1 MTTESVESKQAQTE
15 TGSETNLTVDDSF
28 PYHPLACDIDQTGPW
43 GFIDR
48 SSRGITEW
56 LNPILIKEARQSLKS
71 RQFIITFFLLLV
83 ASCCWTVLGVVINT
97 PNVYYLPT
105 GSSMIVGYYFVLAI
119 PVMGMVPLAAH
130 RSLAAEIDDSTF
142 EMLSITNLT
151 SFRIVMGKLNSS
163 VLQMLIYFAAVVPCL
178 AFTFLLRG
186 VDLLT
191 IVYLVVLVTTVSLL
205 VTTLALM
212 LATVAASRAGQ
223 TMSLL
228 MTMAVILLAEFTCG
242 VIAVES
248 MLYSNNTLT
257 LEVWVVLGTCI
268 LISVSCMALFVKA
281 AAARIAP
288 VTENRST
295 GLRYLMFLQQVLWV
309 GCIGMLALI
318 DRNSEIIVLGIIVL
332 GGYWLLMGTL
342 MLAESP
348 ELSPRVQRGLPQTF
362 LGRAFLTWF
371 NPGPG
376 TGFVYA
382 VASGIAGVSVLGIFS
397 FAADLAVTRAEI
409 PIYTTLIVIGYLAG
423 FLGIIRLI
431 AMPLCHR
438 FGRMFSITI
447 GTLVTVMILALMAP
461 SIITVLMTGTVSY
474 TYSTIHT
481 LNWGWTLAEV
491 ADRQKYQIFDASFIM
506 CVGLIIG
513 AFNLA
518 LLFREFDYRR
528 IAVPERVQ
536 QDRQGE

>member
-1 MTTESVESKQAQTE
+1 MTTESAEAKQTQDGSDTNHPINES
-15 TGSETNLTVDDSF
+15 V
-28 PYHPLACDIDQTGPW
+28 PYHPLALDIDQTGLW

-48 SSRGITEW
+48 SSRRIAEN

-83 ASCCWTVLGVVINT
+83 ASCCWTVLGVVMNT

-105 GSSMIVGYYFVLAI
+105 GNSMIVGYYFVLAI

-151 SFRIVMGKLNSS
+151 SFRIVMGKLTSS

-191 IVYLVVLVTTVSLL
+191 IVYLVLLVTTVSLL
-205 VTTLALM
+205 VTTIALM
-212 LATVAASRAGQ
+212 LATVAPSRAGQ

-228 MTMAVILLAEFTCG
+228 MTMAVILLAEFICG
-242 VIAVES
+242 VIVLES
-248 MLYSNNTLT
+248 MLISNDTLT
-257 LEVWVVLGTCI
+257 LEVWVVLGNCTV
-268 LISVSCMALFVKA
+268 ISISCMALFVKA

-288 VTENRST
+288 ITENRST
-295 GLRYLMFLQQVLWV
+295 GLRYLMFLQQMLWV
-309 GCIGMLALI
+309 GCIGMMALI
-318 DRNSEIIVLGIIVL
+318 SRDSEVIVFGIVVL

-397 FAADLAVTRAEI
+397 FVADLTVT
-409 PIYTTLIVIGYLAG
+409 YTALIVIGYLAG

-431 AMPLCHR
+431 AMPLCRR
-438 FGRMFSITI
+438 FGGMFSITI
-447 GTLVTVMILALMAP
+447 GTLVTVMLLAPMAP
-461 SIITVLMTGTVSY
+461 STITVLMTGGVSNS
-474 TYSTIHT
+474 YSTIHT
-481 LNWGWTLAEV
+481 LNWAWTLAEV
-491 ADRQKYQIFDASFIM
+491 ADRQRYQIFDASLVL
-506 CVGLIIG
+506 CVGAIIG
-513 AFNLA
+513 IFNLA

-528 IAVPERVQ
+528 IAVPDRVL
-536 QDRQGE
+536 QDRQNE

>member
-1 MTTESVESKQAQTE
+1 MTTESAEAKETQTQEGSDTNHPINES
-15 TGSETNLTVDDSF
+15 V
-28 PYHPLACDIDQTGPW
+28 PYHPLARDIDQTGLW

-48 SSRGITEW
+48 SSRRIAEN

-83 ASCCWTVLGVVINT
+83 ASCCWTVLGVVMNT

-105 GSSMIVGYYFVLAI
+105 GNSMIVGYYFVLAI

-151 SFRIVMGKLNSS
+151 SFRIVMGKLTSS

-191 IVYLVVLVTTVSLL
+191 IVYLVLLVTTVSLL
-205 VTTLALM
+205 VTTIALM
-212 LATVAASRAGQ
+212 LATVAPSRAGQ

-228 MTMAVILLAEFTCG
+228 MTMAVILLAEFICG
-242 VIAVES
+242 VIVLES
-248 MLYSNNTLT
+248 MLISNDTLT
-257 LEVWVVLGTCI
+257 LEVWVVLGNCTV
-268 LISVSCMALFVKA
+268 ISISCMALFVKA

-288 VTENRST
+288 ITENRST
-295 GLRYLMFLQQVLWV
+295 GLRYLMFLQQMLWV
-309 GCIGMLALI
+309 GCIGMMALI
-318 DRNSEIIVLGIIVL
+318 SRDSEVVVFGIVVL

-397 FAADLAVTRAEI
+397 FVADLTVTRPEV
-409 PIYTTLIVIGYLAG
+409 PIYTALIVIGYLAG

-431 AMPLCHR
+431 AMPLCRR

-447 GTLVTVMILALMAP
+447 GTLVSVMLLALMAP
-461 SIITVLMTGTVSY
+461 STITVLMTGGVSNS
-474 TYSTIHT
+474 YSTIHT
-481 LNWGWTLAEV
+481 LNWAWTLAEV
-491 ADRQKYQIFDASFIM
+491 AGGQRYQIFDASLVL
-506 CVGLIIG
+506 CVGVIIG
-513 AFNLA
+513 IFNLA

-528 IAVPERVQ
+528 IAVPDRVQ
-536 QDRQGE
+536 QDRQNE

>member
-1 MTTESVESKQAQTE
+1 MTTESAEAKQTQDGSDTNHPINES
-15 TGSETNLTVDDSF
+15 V
-28 PYHPLACDIDQTGPW
+28 PYHPLALDIDQTGLW

-48 SSRGITEW
+48 SSRRIAEN

-83 ASCCWTVLGVVINT
+83 ASCCWTVLGVVMNT

-105 GSSMIVGYYFVLAI
+105 GNSMIVGYYFVLAI

-151 SFRIVMGKLNSS
+151 SFRIVMGKLTSS

-191 IVYLVVLVTTVSLL
+191 IVYLVLLVTTVSLL
-205 VTTLALM
+205 VTTIALM
-212 LATVAASRAGQ
+212 LATVTPSRAGQ

-228 MTMAVILLAEFTCG
+228 MTMAVILLAEFICG
-242 VIAVES
+242 VIVLES
-248 MLYSNNTLT
+248 MLISNDTLT
-257 LEVWVVLGTCI
+257 LEVWVVLGNCTV
-268 LISVSCMALFVKA
+268 ISISCMALFVKA

-288 VTENRST
+288 ITENRST
-295 GLRYLMFLQQVLWV
+295 GLRYLMFLQQMLWV
-309 GCIGMLALI
+309 GCIGMMALI
-318 DRNSEIIVLGIIVL
+318 SRDSEVVVFGIVVL

-348 ELSPRVQRGLPQTF
+348 ELSPRVQRDLPQTF

-397 FAADLAVTRAEI
+397 FVADLTVTRAEV
-409 PIYTTLIVIGYLAG
+409 PIYTALIVIGYLAG

-431 AMPLCHR
+431 AMPLCRR

-447 GTLVTVMILALMAP
+447 GTLVTVMLLALMAP
-461 SIITVLMTGTVSY
+461 STITVLMTGGVSNS
-474 TYSTIHT
+474 YSTIHT
-481 LNWGWTLAEV
+481 LNWAWTLAEV
-491 ADRQKYQIFDASFIM
+491 ADRQRYQIFDASLVL
-506 CVGLIIG
+506 CVGAIIG
-513 AFNLA
+513 IFNLA

-528 IAVPERVQ
+528 IAVPDRVQ
-536 QDRQGE
+536 QDRQNE

>member
-1 MTTESVESKQAQTE
+1 MTTESAEAKQTQTQDGSDTNHPINES
-15 TGSETNLTVDDSF
+15 V
-28 PYHPLACDIDQTGPW
+28 PYHPLARDIDQTGLW

-48 SSRGITEW
+48 SSRRIAEN

-83 ASCCWTVLGVVINT
+83 ASCCWTVLGVVMNT

-105 GSSMIVGYYFVLAI
+105 GNSMIVGYYFVLAI

-191 IVYLVVLVTTVSLL
+191 IVYLVLLVTTVSLL
-205 VTTLALM
+205 VTTIALM
-212 LATVAASRAGQ
+212 LATVAPSRAGQ

-228 MTMAVILLAEFTCG
+228 MTMAVILLAEFICG
-242 VIAVES
+242 VIVLES
-248 MLYSNNTLT
+248 MLISNDTLT
-257 LEVWVVLGTCI
+257 LEVWVVLGNCTV
-268 LISVSCMALFVKA
+268 ISISCMALFVKA

-288 VTENRST
+288 ITENRST
-295 GLRYLMFLQQVLWV
+295 GLRYLMFLQQMLWV
-309 GCIGMLALI
+309 GCIGMMALI
-318 DRNSEIIVLGIIVL
+318 SRDSEVIVFGIVVL

-397 FAADLAVTRAEI
+397 FVADLTVT
-409 PIYTTLIVIGYLAG
+409 YTALIVIGYLAG

-431 AMPLCHR
+431 AMPLCRR

-447 GTLVTVMILALMAP
+447 GTLVTVMLLAPMAP
-461 SIITVLMTGTVSY
+461 STITVLMTGGVSNS
-474 TYSTIHT
+474 YSTIHT
-481 LNWGWTLAEV
+481 LNWAWTLAEV
-491 ADRQKYQIFDASFIM
+491 ADRQRYQMFDASLIL
-506 CVGLIIG
+506 CVGAIIG
-513 AFNLA
+513 IFNLA

-528 IAVPERVQ
+528 IAVPDRVL
-536 QDRQGE
+536 QDRQNE

>member
-1 MTTESVESKQAQTE
+1 MTTEAAEAKQTQTQDGSDTNHPINESV
-15 TGSETNLTVDDSF
+15 
-28 PYHPLACDIDQTGPW
+28 PYHPLALDIDQTGLW

-48 SSRGITEW
+48 SSRRIAEN

-83 ASCCWTVLGVVINT
+83 ASCCWTVLGVVMNT

-105 GSSMIVGYYFVLAI
+105 GNSMIVGYYFVLAI

-191 IVYLVVLVTTVSLL
+191 IVYLVLLVTTVSLL
-205 VTTLALM
+205 VTTIALM
-212 LATVAASRAGQ
+212 LATVAPSRAGQ

-228 MTMAVILLAEFTCG
+228 MTMAVILLAEFICG
-242 VIAVES
+242 VIVLES
-248 MLYSNNTLT
+248 MLISNDTLT
-257 LEVWVVLGTCI
+257 LEVWVVLGNCTV
-268 LISVSCMALFVKA
+268 ISISFMALFVKA

-288 VTENRST
+288 ITENRST
-295 GLRYLMFLQQVLWV
+295 GLRYLMFLQQMLWV
-309 GCIGMLALI
+309 GCIGMMALI
-318 DRNSEIIVLGIIVL
+318 SRDSEVIVFGIVVL

-397 FAADLAVTRAEI
+397 FVADLTVTRPEV
-409 PIYTTLIVIGYLAG
+409 PIYTALIVIGYLAG

-431 AMPLCHR
+431 AMPLCRR

-447 GTLVTVMILALMAP
+447 GTLVTVMLLAPMAP
-461 SIITVLMTGTVSY
+461 STITVLMTGGVSNS
-474 TYSTIHT
+474 YSTIHT
-481 LNWGWTLAEV
+481 LNWAWTLAEV
-491 ADRQKYQIFDASFIM
+491 ADRQRYQIFDASLVL
-506 CVGLIIG
+506 CVGAIIG
-513 AFNLA
+513 IFNLA

-528 IAVPERVQ
+528 IAVPDRVQ
-536 QDRQGE
+536 QDRQNE

>member
-1 MTTESVESKQAQTE
+1 MTTESAEEKETQTQEGSDTNHPINES
-15 TGSETNLTVDDSF
+15 V
-28 PYHPLACDIDQTGPW
+28 PYHPLARDIDQTGLW

-48 SSRGITEW
+48 SSRRIAEN

-83 ASCCWTVLGVVINT
+83 ASCCWTVLGVVMNT

-105 GSSMIVGYYFVLAI
+105 GNSMIVGYYFVLAI

-191 IVYLVVLVTTVSLL
+191 IVYLVLLVTTVSLL
-205 VTTLALM
+205 VTTIALM
-212 LATVAASRAGQ
+212 LATVAPSRAGQ

-228 MTMAVILLAEFTCG
+228 MTMAVILLAEFICG
-242 VIAVES
+242 VIVLES
-248 MLYSNNTLT
+248 MLISNDTLT
-257 LEVWVVLGTCI
+257 LEVWVVLGNCTV
-268 LISVSCMALFVKA
+268 ISISCMALFVKA

-288 VTENRST
+288 ITENRST
-295 GLRYLMFLQQVLWV
+295 GLRYLMYLQQMLWV
-309 GCIGMLALI
+309 GCIGMMALI
-318 DRNSEIIVLGIIVL
+318 SRDSEVVVFGIVVL

-397 FAADLAVTRAEI
+397 FVADLTVTRAEV
-409 PIYTTLIVIGYLAG
+409 PIYTALIVIGYLAG

-431 AMPLCHR
+431 AMPLCRR
-438 FGRMFSITI
+438 FGRMFSITT
-447 GTLVTVMILALMAP
+447 GTLVTVMLLALMAP
-461 SIITVLMTGTVSY
+461 STITVLMTGGVSNS
-474 TYSTIHT
+474 YSTIHT
-481 LNWGWTLAEV
+481 LNWAWTLAEV
-491 ADRQKYQIFDASFIM
+491 ADRQRYQIFDASLVL
-506 CVGLIIG
+506 CVGAIIG
-513 AFNLA
+513 IFNLA

-528 IAVPERVQ
+528 IAVPDRVQ
-536 QDRQGE
+536 QDRQNE

>member
-1 MTTESVESKQAQTE
+1 MTTESAEAKQTQDGSDTNHPINES
-15 TGSETNLTVDDSF
+15 V
-28 PYHPLACDIDQTGPW
+28 PYHPLALDIDQTGLW

-48 SSRGITEW
+48 SSRRIAEN

-83 ASCCWTVLGVVINT
+83 ASCCWTVLGVVMNT

-105 GSSMIVGYYFVLAI
+105 GNSMIVGYYFVLAI

-191 IVYLVVLVTTVSLL
+191 IVYLVLLVTTVSLL
-205 VTTLALM
+205 VTTIALM
-212 LATVAASRAGQ
+212 LATVAPSRAGQ

-228 MTMAVILLAEFTCG
+228 MTMAVILLAEFICG
-242 VIAVES
+242 VIVLES
-248 MLYSNNTLT
+248 MLISNDTLT
-257 LEVWVVLGTCI
+257 LEVWVVLGNCTV
-268 LISVSCMALFVKA
+268 ISISFMALFVKA

-288 VTENRST
+288 ITENRST
-295 GLRYLMFLQQVLWV
+295 GLRYLMFLQQMLWV
-309 GCIGMLALI
+309 GCIGMMGLI
-318 DRNSEIIVLGIIVL
+318 SRDSEVVVFGIVVL

-397 FAADLAVTRAEI
+397 FVADLTVTRPEV
-409 PIYTTLIVIGYLAG
+409 PIYTALIVIGYLAG

-431 AMPLCHR
+431 AMPLCRR

-447 GTLVTVMILALMAP
+447 GTLVSVMLLALMAP
-461 SIITVLMTGTVSY
+461 STITVLMTGGVSNS
-474 TYSTIHT
+474 YSTIHT
-481 LNWGWTLAEV
+481 LNWAWTLAEV
-491 ADRQKYQIFDASFIM
+491 ADRQRYQIFDASLVL
-506 CVGLIIG
+506 CVGVIIG
-513 AFNLA
+513 IFNLA

-528 IAVPERVQ
+528 IAVPDRVL
-536 QDRQGE
+536 QDRQNE